1 LITEAQLYAALVR
14 READGKRLGS
24 YLIEKGFLTT
34 DQVALALAEQV
45 GLPPALEADF
55 ARADPALRRRF
66 GAHQAVELQAV
77 PLFVTGSRRVAVALA
92 SPSDPQILDKLTFI
106 LGATVEPM
114 VASDVAIERQL
125 DLMYSVPRRCS
136 TEISVSVVDV
146 PFLPSSS
153 SSSSL
158 APLPPLLFPPPSPP
172 VPSRPTSAKEAAH
185 DSEVRLALRAHR
197 RAQKTVR
204 LVPLSPGAPVPESGA
219 PVSVMEDAACFTPTP
234 LTFIPPVHLHTP
246 PTPTRVAARHP
257 LTPIVVPM
265 TLVGTDLA
273 VEQIR
278 YASDQQDVSDS
289 LFTFMRACFGV
300 GAMFSVAGTTAQGRF
315 GFCDGLVCPEVEALT
330 VSLSLPSCFRI
341 ARSRRTLFRGAPPP
355 DGMAVHRALWAALR
369 CEPPSDV
376 LVSPVIVDG
385 LVTLLLYAHGEGRG
399 RIDSVAASHMERVCH
414 ALSSS
419 LLRLAV

>member
-1 LITEAQLYAALVR
+1 MRLGEILIKRGLITEAQLYTALAR

-24 YLIEKGFLTT
+24 YFVEKGVLTT
-34 DQVALALAEQV
+34 DQAALALAEQIGV
-45 GLPPALEADF
+45 PPALDADF
-55 ARADPALRRRF
+55 ARADPALRRRL

-77 PLFVTGSRRVAVALA
+77 PLFITGARRIAVALA
-92 SPSDPQILDKLTFI
+92 SPSNPQILDKLAFI
-106 LGATVEPM
+106 LGATVEAM
-114 VASDVAIERQL
+114 VATDVAIARQL

-136 TEISVSVVDV
+136 TDLSVAVV
-146 PFLPSSS
+146 S
-153 SSSSL
+153 
-158 APLPPLLFPPPSPP
+158 APPSAPPRAARP
-172 VPSRPTSAKEAAH
+172 VPAKARARSP
-185 DSEVRLALRAHR
+185 DIRLALRAHR
-197 RAQKTVR
+197 RAQEAVR
-204 LVPLSPGAPVPESGA
+204 LVPLSPGAPVPEPGA
-219 PVSVMEDAACFTPTP
+219 PVAVMPDAACFTPTP
-234 LTFIPPVHLHTP
+234 LTFIPPVSLHTP

-315 GFCDGLVCPEVEALT
+315 GFCEGMVRPDVEALT

-341 ARSRRTLFRGAPPP
+341 ARSRRTIFRGPPPP
-355 DGMAVHRALWAALR
+355 DGMAVHRSLWAALR
-369 CEPPSDV
+369 CEPPRDV

-385 LVTLLLYAHGEGRG
+385 LVTLLLYAHGEGHG
-399 RIDSVAASHMERVCH
+399 RIDNVAASHMERVCN